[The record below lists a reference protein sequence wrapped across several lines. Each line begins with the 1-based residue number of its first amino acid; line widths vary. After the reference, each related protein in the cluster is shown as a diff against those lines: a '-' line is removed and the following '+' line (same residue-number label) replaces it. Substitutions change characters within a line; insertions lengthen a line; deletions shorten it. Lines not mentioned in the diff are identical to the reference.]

1 MCAFGASTWPLASCF
16 VLHDG
21 MRKMCAL
28 YFLYGVLLF
37 CLHVLNVTM
46 RNRVVCPLKKK
57 GIVLTDTGGVKPLM
71 PYHFVRYNICTT
83 FLYSPIF
90 LLPSILLAIFM
101 TGWYIFSF
109 VFEKD
114 IVFVCQININKLFW
128 LVQLIKF
135 IIIK

>member
-21 MRKMCAL
+21 VRKMCAL

-57 GIVLTDTGGVKPLM
+57 KGIMLTDTGGVKPLM

-83 FLYSPIF
+83 FFFFF
-90 LLPSILLAIFM
+90 LIGYNFFKLTDISSFLHF
-101 TGWYIFSF
+101 TGNFH
-109 VFEKD
+109 D
-114 IVFVCQININKLFW
+114 W
-128 LVQLIKF
+128 LVHIF
-135 IIIK
+135 FCF